1 MDRKRK
7 NTVSFDTDL
16 KFLNYIKRILIY
28 SVGNND
34 IFYMKLPVLVR
45 IIEETINN
53 TDYTKSCLITNVYK
67 ELALVVGKDF
77 SKNKRSNDPYKIR
90 HCITI
95 ITYEIYIK
103 IFPEKLNI
111 NKDTMYESYPYF
123 NEYTENEKS
132 KLFDYYKCVVI
143 LKNIIGFQRN
153 FGFICDLATMIVE
166 GSSKKYPRGGRA
178 NIQTQNRSK
187 IVFDVYGEVK
197 KPSMRHIGSIFN
209 NLGFIDFENL
219 NKLNNDNTSSYD
231 DEDDDSNQSSDESF
245 DDKSIDD
252 ESIDDESNDENLS
265 NYDDSN
271 EHTWKRMKLNLGI
284 FE

>member
-1 MDRKRK
+1 MSNKRK

-132 KLFDYYKCVVI
+132 LFERRLEMKIDTSNEIALQGFLAMYANPVV
-143 LKNIIGFQRN
+143 
-153 FGFICDLATMIVE
+153 
-166 GSSKKYPRGGRA
+166 
-178 NIQTQNRSK
+178 
-187 IVFDVYGEVK
+187 
-197 KPSMRHIGSIFN
+197 
-209 NLGFIDFENL
+209 
-219 NKLNNDNTSSYD
+219 NKLKYQNA
-231 DEDDDSNQSSDESF
+231 
-245 DDKSIDD
+245 I
-252 ESIDDESNDENLS
+252 
-265 NYDDSN
+265 
-271 EHTWKRMKLNLGI
+271 
-284 FE
+284 

>member
-1 MDRKRK
+1 MSNKRK
-7 NTVSFDTDL
+7 NIISFDTDL
-16 KFLNYIKRILIY
+16 QFLNYIKRILIY

-34 IFYMKLPVLVR
+34 KFFVKIPVVIR
-45 IIEETINN
+45 IIHETINN
-53 TDYTKSCLITNVYK
+53 TNYENSCLITNVYK
-67 ELALVVGKDF
+67 ELVLVVGKDF
-77 SKNKRSNDPYKIR
+77 SRNQRTNDPDKIR

-111 NKDTMYESYPYF
+111 NKDTMYKSYPHF
-123 NEYTENEKS
+123 TKYTETEQT
-132 KLFDYYKCVVI
+132 KLFNFYKCVVI
-143 LKNIIGFQRN
+143 LKNIVGFQRN

-178 NIQTQNRSK
+178 NIETQNRSK

-209 NLGFIDFENL
+209 HVVFIDFGSL
-219 NKLNNDNTSSYD
+219 NKLNNDNTSSC
-231 DEDDDSNQSSDESF
+231 DENDDSNQSS
-245 DDKSIDD
+245 D

-271 EHTWKRMKLNLGI
+271 EHTWKRMKLDLGI

>member
-7 NTVSFDTDL
+7 NTISLYTDL
-16 KFLNYIKRILIY
+16 KFLNYIKSVLIY

-34 IFYMKLPVLVR
+34 KFFVKLPVVIR

-53 TDYTKSCLITNVYK
+53 TKNYTKSYLIDNVYK
-67 ELALVVGKDF
+67 ELVLVVGKDF
-77 SKNKRSNDPYKIR
+77 SRNQRTNDPDKIR

-95 ITYEIYIK
+95 ITYEIYMK

-111 NKDTMYESYPYF
+111 NKDTMYQSYPHF
-123 NEYTENEKS
+123 TKYTENEQT
-132 KLFDYYKCVVI
+132 KLFDFYKCVVI
-143 LKNIIGFQRN
+143 LKDIVGFQRN

-166 GSSKKYPRGGRA
+166 GSTKKYPRGGRA
-178 NIQTQNRSK
+178 NIETQNRSK

-209 NLGFIDFENL
+209 HVVFIDFGSL
-219 NKLNNDNTSSYD
+219 NKLNDNTSSYD
-231 DEDDDSNQSSDESF
+231 EEDESNNDESTDDESSDE
-245 DDKSIDD
+245 D
-252 ESIDDESNDENLS
+252 LS

-271 EHTWKRMKLNLGI
+271 EPTWKRMKINLGI